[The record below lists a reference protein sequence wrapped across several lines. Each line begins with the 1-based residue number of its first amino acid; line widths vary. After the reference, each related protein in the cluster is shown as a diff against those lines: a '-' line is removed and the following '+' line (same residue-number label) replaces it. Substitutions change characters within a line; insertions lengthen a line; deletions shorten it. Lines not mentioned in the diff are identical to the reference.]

1 MATRIKP
8 YVLKLTPREMIFID
22 DGLRLLIQ
30 HLRKI
35 GLLKDQNE
43 AEIILVLKKIKE
55 VMND

>member
-8 YVLKLTPREMIFID
+8 YVLKLTPREMIFIE

-35 GLLKDQNE
+35 GLLKDQNKG
-43 AEIILVLKKIKE
+43 EILLLLSKIKE
-55 VMND
+55 TMDE

>member
-1 MATRIKP
+1 MAQRIKP
-8 YVLKLTPREMIFID
+8 YILRLTAREMIFID

-43 AEIILVLKKIKE
+43 AEIILLLKRIKE
-55 VMND
+55 AMND

>member
-43 AEIILVLKKIKE
+43 AEIMLVLKKIKE
-55 VMND
+55 VMNE